1 VTEGLGHFA
10 IKSAPDVLRRHFN
23 REEVNTMKYEKPCL
37 IEVSTAIDAVQDT
50 LAKMAGPVEVTDLM
64 TVSAYASDE

>member
-1 VTEGLGHFA
+1 
-10 IKSAPDVLRRHFN
+10 
-23 REEVNTMKYEKPCL
+23 MKYEKPCV